1 MSRRRTFDTW
11 FLFTVVF
18 LTLGGFF
25 VFASASLGL
34 HGREGVEFGSV
45 VFNQFLLGLVGGA
58 VGLYAGMRI
67 PYKVWKKYALH
78 IFIIAA
84 LIMLLVFVPGIGFE
98 HGGARRWIS
107 LGFTTFQPAE
117 ILKFAVVVYLAAWF
131 AAVRRKITSLQWSV
145 LPFFV
150 ILGIAGAL
158 LLLQPDTGTFIV
170 IAGAAGAM
178 LIIAGARWKHVILSF
193 LIGMIVLG
201 GVLAFRPY
209 VRERVISYF
218 QPGGDVLGSDWQINQ
233 SLIAIG
239 SGGMVG
245 RGFGQSVQKFSYL
258 PEPIG
263 DSVFAVASEEF
274 GFIGG
279 VLIIVGFM
287 LFLYR
292 GLYIARRAPDV
303 FSMLLVSGIVIL
315 VVWQSFVNIGAMLK
329 VFPLT
334 GLPLLFISHG
344 GTALAVTLTQMGIV
358 LNVSKHMKKG

>member
-1 MSRRRTFDTW
+1 MSRKRTFDTW
-11 FLFTVVF
+11 FLLIVTF

-34 HGREGVEFGSV
+34 HGREGAEFGSV

-67 PYKVWKKYALH
+67 PYKMWKKYAVPVGVLA
-78 IFIIAA
+78 IFA
-84 LIMLLVFVPGIGFE
+84 MLLVFVPGIGFE
-98 HGGARRWIS
+98 HGGAKRWIY

-117 ILKFAVVVYLAAWF
+117 ILKFAVVVYVAAWF
-131 AAVRRKITSLQWSV
+131 SSVKRKIGSLQWSV
-145 LPFFV
+145 VPFLI
-150 ILGIAGAL
+150 ILGVAGAL

-170 IAGAAGAM
+170 IAGAAGSM
-178 LIIAGARWKHVILSF
+178 FLVAGAKWKHVITCF
-193 LIGMIVLG
+193 LIGVVVLG
-201 GVLAFRPY
+201 SVLALRPY
-209 VRERVISYF
+209 ARERVISYF
-218 QPGGDVLGSDWQINQ
+218 QPGGDTLGSDWQINQ

-239 SGGMVG
+239 SGGMMG

-279 VLIIVGFM
+279 TLIIIGFM

-292 GLYIARRAPDV
+292 GLYIARRAPDM
-303 FSMLLVSGIVIL
+303 FSMLLVSGIVIM
-315 VVWQSFVNIGAMLK
+315 VVWQSFVNIAAMLK

-344 GTALAVTLTQMGIV
+344 GTALAVTLAQMGII

>member
-1 MSRRRTFDTW
+1 MSRKRTFDKW
-11 FLFTVVF
+11 FLLIVAF

-34 HGREGVEFGSV
+34 HGREGAEFGSV
-45 VFNQFLLGLVGGA
+45 VFNQFLLGLVGGV

-67 PYKVWKKYALH
+67 PYKAWRKYALPIG
-78 IFIIAA
+78 IFA
-84 LIMLLVFVPGIGFE
+84 LLVMLLVFIPGIGFE
-98 HGGARRWIS
+98 HGGAKRWIH

-117 ILKFAVVVYLAAWF
+117 ILKFAVVVYLAAWLSS
-131 AAVRRKITSLQWSV
+131 VRKKIGSMQWSV
-145 LPFFV
+145 VPFLI
-150 ILGIAGAL
+150 ILSIAGIV

-170 IAGAAGAM
+170 IAGAAGSM
-178 LIIAGARWKHVILSF
+178 LLIAGAKWKHIAVCI
-193 LIGMIVLG
+193 LIGIVVLG
-201 GVLAFRPY
+201 SVLALRPY
-209 VRERVISYF
+209 TRERVVTYF
-218 QPGGDVLGSDWQINQ
+218 QPGGDMLGSDWQINQ

-274 GFIGG
+274 GFVGAA
-279 VLIIVGFM
+279 LIIVGFM

-292 GLYIARRAPDV
+292 GLYIARRAPDM
-303 FSMLLVSGIVIL
+303 FSMLLVSGIVIM

-344 GTALAVTLTQMGIV
+344 GTALAVTLAQVGII
-358 LNVSKHMKKG
+358 LNVSKHIKKG